1 MYAKHFGF
9 SADPFQLTADQK
21 LFYRS
26 SGHGKALAYLSYGIS
41 QGEGFIVVTGEVGAG
56 KTTII
61 QYLLDHLDRDKYVAA
76 QIVTTSLRGDDM
88 IQAIATSFGLTV
100 TNWQK
105 AAVLRQLEQFLIETR
120 RRGKRSVLVVDEC
133 QNLSFEAVEELR
145 MLSNFQLDNRPL
157 LQSFLV
163 GQPQFRHILSSPDLE
178 QLRQRVTAS
187 CHLGPMTEAET
198 KEYIEHRLRS
208 VGWAGKP
215 SFSADAHV
223 AIFRD
228 TDGVPRK
235 INRLCSR
242 VFLACCLD
250 QLTAIDG
257 KLVSQTAQDLARELG
272 VPVESAGTAAPPP
285 APAQTPAPA
294 APSAGTSA
302 APGPAVAAAPARGAT
317 PPPNGA
323 DPAHMVN
330 GAQVEQ
336 RLSQVED
343 RLERMETIADRL
355 HAASK
360 ALAEK
365 LRSGAG

>member
-1 MYAKHFGF
+1 MYARHFGF
-9 SADPFQLTADQK
+9 SADPFQLTADQR

-88 IQAIATSFGLTV
+88 IQAVASAFGINV

-105 AAVLRQLEQFLIETR
+105 AAVLRQLEQFLIDTR

-133 QNLSFEAVEELR
+133 QNLSFEAIEELR
-145 MLSNFQLDNRPL
+145 MLSNFQLDSRPL

-163 GQPQFRHILSSPDLE
+163 GQPQFRNILSSPDLE

-198 KEYIEHRLRS
+198 KEYIEHRLRQ
-208 VGWAGKP
+208 VGWSGKP
-215 SFSADAHV
+215 SFSADAHA
-223 AIFRD
+223 AIFHD
-228 TDGVPRK
+228 AAGVPRK

-242 VFLACCLD
+242 VLLACCLD
-250 QLTAIDG
+250 QLTVIDA
-257 KLVSQTAQDLARELG
+257 KLVTQTAQDLARELG
-272 VPVESAGTAAPPP
+272 VPAENGPPP
-285 APAQTPAPA
+285 APPLRP
-294 APSAGTSA
+294 
-302 APGPAVAAAPARGAT
+302 VAAAPE
-317 PPPNGA
+317 PPGEH
-323 DPAHMVN
+323 DPEKLVN
-330 GAQVEQ
+330 GARVEQ
-336 RLSQVED
+336 RLDQAEARLDQVEA
-343 RLERMETIADRL
+343 MADRL
-355 HAASK
+355 AGIARG
-360 ALAEK
+360 LIEK
-365 LRSGAG
+365 LRAGSG

>member
-1 MYAKHFGF
+1 MYARHFGF
-9 SADPFQLTADQK
+9 TADPFQLTADQK

-88 IQAIATSFGLTV
+88 IQAIASAFGLTV

-105 AAVLRQLEQFLIETR
+105 AAVLRQLEQFLVDAR

-187 CHLGPMTEAET
+187 CHLGPMTETET

-208 VGWAGKP
+208 VGWSGKP
-215 SFSADAHV
+215 SFSADAHA

-228 TDGVPRK
+228 SDGVPRR

-242 VFLACCLD
+242 VLLACCLD
-250 QLTAIDG
+250 QLTAVDG
-257 KLVSQTAQDLARELG
+257 KLVTQTAQDLARELG
-272 VPVESAGTAAPPP
+272 APPDSVQASPAPQAAPVARQA
-285 APAQTPAPA
+285 APA
-294 APSAGTSA
+294 TSA
-302 APGPAVAAAPARGAT
+302 A
-317 PPPNGA
+317 NGA
-323 DPAHMVN
+323 EMTAKEAVN
-330 GAQVEQ
+330 GAVVEQ
-336 RLSQVED
+336 RLNQAEA
-343 RLERMETIADRL
+343 RLDRMETIADRL

-360 ALAEK
+360 DLVEK
-365 LRSGAG
+365 LRAGPA